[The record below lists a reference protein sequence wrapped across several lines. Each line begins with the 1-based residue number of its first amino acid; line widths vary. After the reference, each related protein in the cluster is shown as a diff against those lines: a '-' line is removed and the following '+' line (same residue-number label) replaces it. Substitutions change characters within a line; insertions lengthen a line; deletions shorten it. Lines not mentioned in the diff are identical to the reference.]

1 MDHIQIICLRIVFF
15 DNTLT
20 HLNCRNGNL
29 WTTSDTPSDL
39 ISSITQYDEE
49 YCQQMLSAS
58 LKFAKDIH
66 FKYFNDVQSALY
78 TLRICRKY
86 IMSGSHDRILQPILF
101 VQLSDIVRNITQ
113 GCYL

>member
-39 ISSITQYDEE
+39 FSITQYDEE

-66 FKYFNDVQSALY
+66 FKYFNELPVPSVASA
-78 TLRICRKY
+78 TEKEDSEHAMKTTFC
-86 IMSGSHDRILQPILF
+86 
-101 VQLSDIVRNITQ
+101 
-113 GCYL
+113 